1 MSDRHITCLKC
12 GTALHEFDP
21 PMTSESDPC
30 PICGASPV
38 DRRWDLFDRDH
49 FEMTDSVKVTLTT
62 SAGDV
67 HVSGSG
73 DISTTGHA
81 QHFVDAEISPPEVAK
96 EVHERVTEIAY
107 GIRIQPHTEDAP
119 GWFVQ
124 LVNAEGEVLGS
135 AFGDNAT
142 DAALSAALELE
153 RDLQGAAEPPSPDA
167 DL

>member
-1 MSDRHITCLKC
+1 MLKTQKSLRLRLLKRF
-12 GTALHEFDP
+12 TASH
-21 PMTSESDPC
+21 
-30 PICGASPV
+30 
-38 DRRWDLFDRDH
+38 RD
-49 FEMTDSVKVTLTT
+49 
-62 SAGDV
+62 
-67 HVSGSG
+67 
-73 DISTTGHA
+73 
-81 QHFVDAEISPPEVAK
+81 
-96 EVHERVTEIAY
+96 IAY

-167 DL
+167 DI